1 MQWRTKATTM
11 VPKVY
16 LHLHSVIKATMVS
29 RGWDGTR
36 SYRSS
41 VEEEQ
46 LPGIVNLD
54 LVQRW
59 TIDDI
64 TRRKLA
70 EV

>member
-16 LHLHSVIKATMVS
+16 LHLHSVIKARTVF
-29 RGWDGTR
+29 RGWDGIR

-46 LPGIVNLD
+46 LLGIVNLD
-54 LVQRW
+54 LEQRW
-59 TIDDI
+59 MIE
-64 TRRKLA
+64 L
-70 EV
+70 